1 MKALISNSKKFIE
14 MIDMLQLRRKRT
26 NTISLI
32 PFREVTAVCFGIVEH
47 IVTPRARTRGF
58 LCLQDVVQYV
68 L

>member
-1 MKALISNSKKFIE
+1 